1 MNPPSKLSLQTSAR
15 NCLAGRMVHIRCE
28 GIYDEIEL
36 QLAGGD
42 RIVCLITSDRALKLR
57 LQAGAPAYALVNPS
71 AVIVMTE
78 QADAFRFSA
87 RNQLAG
93 HVTQV
98 QAGMENTEVTI
109 TLQGGNS
116 LVALISNVSAGE
128 LQLTAGKPVRAIFK
142 ATSVVLGVAA

>member
-1 MNPPSKLSLQTSAR
+1 VS
-15 NCLAGRMVHIRCE
+15 
-28 GIYDEIEL
+28 
-36 QLAGGD
+36 
-42 RIVCLITSDRALKLR
+42 LITSDRALKLR
-57 LQAGAPAYALVNPS
+57 LEAGAPAYALVNPS

-78 QADAFRFSA
+78 RADAFRFSA

-93 HVTQV
+93 HVTTL

-109 TLQGGNS
+109 ALQGGNS

-128 LQLTAGKPVRAIFK
+128 LQLTTGKPVRAIFK